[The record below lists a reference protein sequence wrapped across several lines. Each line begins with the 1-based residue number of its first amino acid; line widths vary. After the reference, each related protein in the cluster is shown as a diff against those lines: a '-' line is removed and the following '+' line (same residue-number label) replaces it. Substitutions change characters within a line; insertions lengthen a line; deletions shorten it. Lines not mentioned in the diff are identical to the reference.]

1 MLNLTVEE
9 RKEKFFSAIHEKK
22 ELESMLAVKETYF
35 YESVIWGTDL
45 EENKKVTDEIIAMQ
59 NQLQELKLQIAE
71 LRTGYTRKE
80 LRELR
85 REFYAET
92 LVSGQ

>member
-9 RKEKFFSAIHEKK
+9 RKEKFFSVIREKK
-22 ELESMLAVKETYF
+22 ELETALTVKETYF
-35 YESVIWGTDL
+35 YESVMWGDDL
-45 EENKKVTDEIIAMQ
+45 EENKKMTDEIIAMK
-59 NQLQELKLQIAE
+59 NKLQELKLQIAE
-71 LRTGYTRKE
+71 LRTGYTREE
-80 LRELR
+80 LRGLR